1 VYIQNIIEIMESN
14 KAIYELL
21 KHCPYEILRQWKLS
35 RYPAGHTMF
44 QQGEVHDHFYLIVEG
59 MVDINIMAENGKKY
73 SQAIYQAG
81 DMIGELEIFEQRP
94 FVCNV
99 EAQTDVKLIGLPRD
113 YFFQWLELDRHFHL
127 FITRK
132 LSNLF
137 YQLSKKAGED
147 NLYSLYHRVCRY
159 LLQCLEQGKTN
170 RLGTEINVDKHLLS
184 QQFAVTPRSINRILQ
199 DLKEKEIIEIN
210 SQTLI
215 IRDHHRL
222 REEERISRL
231 D

>member
-1 VYIQNIIEIMESN
+1 MYIQNIIEIMESN
-14 KAIYELL
+14 KSIYELL
-21 KHCPYEILRQWKLS
+21 KHCPYEILRQWELS
-35 RYPAGHTMF
+35 CFPADQVVF
-44 QQGEVHDHFYLIVEG
+44 RQGDVQNHFYLIVEG
-59 MVDINIMAENGKKY
+59 IADINIMAENGKKY

-99 EAQTDVKLIGLPRD
+99 EAQTDVKLIGLRRD

-137 YQLSKKAGED
+137 YQLSQKAGDD

-159 LLQCLEQGKTN
+159 MLQCIKQGVKN
-170 RLGTEINVDKHLLS
+170 RQGTEIHVDKHLLS
-184 QQFAVTPRSINRILQ
+184 QLFAVTPRSINRILQ
-199 DLKEKEIIEIN
+199 DLKEKEIIEIA

-215 IRDHHRL
+215 IRDVSRL
-222 REEERISRL
+222 QEEERISRL